1 MIPFE
6 WPIWLSL
13 LFFLVALVYSMVGFA
28 GGSSYLAILILA
40 GFPYEQVP
48 PIALVCNLIVS
59 ISAFWHF
66 LKGGYFE
73 WKRVLPFV
81 IFSMPMAF
89 LGGRTPV
96 AKELFYFLL
105 GFSLF
110 AAGIRMFMPDKN
122 FEGTRPVSPQETWF
136 LGMPLGAVLGFLSGL
151 VGIGG
156 GIFLSPLLFFMR
168 WASAKEAA
176 AAASF
181 FILVNSFAG
190 LLGQLQKGMPAPG
203 EWLLWLGLAVF
214 FGGQLGARVGATR
227 LPRLEIQR
235 ITAVL
240 ILYVSFSL
248 LGKAF

>member
-1 MIPFE
+1 MIPE
-6 WPIWLSL
+6 LPLWLPV
-13 LFFLVALVYSMVGFA
+13 LFFLAALVYSMVGFA

-40 GFPYEQVP
+40 GLPYGQVP

-73 WKRVLPFV
+73 WKHALPFV
-81 IFSMPMAF
+81 VFSIPMAF
-89 LGGRTPV
+89 LGGRTPI
-96 AKELFYFLL
+96 AKELFYFFL

-110 AAGIRMFMPDKN
+110 AAGIRMCMPDKN
-122 FEGTRPVSPQETWF
+122 FKEARPVSSRERWF
-136 LGMPLGAVLGFLSGL
+136 LGMPLGAGLGFVSGL

-168 WASAKEAA
+168 WADAKEAA

-190 LLGQLQKGMPAPG
+190 LLGQLQKGMPVPG
-203 EWLLWLGLAVF
+203 DWLLWLGLTVF
-214 FGGQLGARVGATR
+214 FGGQLGARAGACR

-235 ITAVL
+235 ITAAL

-248 LGKAF
+248 LSKAF